1 MTRDDLADLLSVSV
15 SEVSSWER
23 ARSAPQAGEVA
34 QLAAILA
41 VPRERLMREVDL
53 SAGLGEFRVRA
64 GLTQAD
70 AAHVCG
76 LRAHQLGAIERGHK
90 RPTDQQLRLLAS
102 MYGIAHELAAAAIDA
117 RHTARL
123 ERTAGKR
130 PRCRRRDQG

>member
-76 LRAHQLGAIERGHK
+76 LRAH
-90 RPTDQQLRLLAS
+90 
-102 MYGIAHELAAAAIDA
+102 
-117 RHTARL
+117 
-123 ERTAGKR
+123 
-130 PRCRRRDQG
+130 